1 MPDASHVAIEE
12 WEQKIGDSVR
22 QARLASEVAQADLAD
37 RADVSLKTI
46 GNLEH
51 GRGSSLSTLIRVA
64 QALGRTDLL
73 EGLTRPTPVIDP
85 PPPVAAVVD
94 KSRADNSA
102 YPRSRRWR
110 PPSSD

>member
-1 MPDASHVAIEE
+1 MPNSPRNAIDE
-12 WEQKIGDSVR
+12 WEQRIGDSVR
-22 QARLASEVAQADLAD
+22 QARLASEVAQAEVAD

-73 EGLTRPTPVIDP
+73 EGLTQPTPVTEQGP
-85 PPPVAAVVD
+85 PPNKPSAPAAGPVPH
-94 KSRADNSA
+94 
-102 YPRSRRWR
+102 PRSRRWR
-110 PPSSD
+110 APSSD

>member
-1 MPDASHVAIEE
+1 MPEAPQSTVTD
-12 WEQKIGDSVR
+12 WEQRIGDSVR

-73 EGLTRPTPVIDP
+73 EGLTQSAPVIDHAPQPVPLQAPATP
-85 PPPVAAVVD
+85 PG
-94 KSRADNSA
+94 RL
-102 YPRSRRWR
+102 PRSRRWR
-110 PPSSD
+110 APSGD